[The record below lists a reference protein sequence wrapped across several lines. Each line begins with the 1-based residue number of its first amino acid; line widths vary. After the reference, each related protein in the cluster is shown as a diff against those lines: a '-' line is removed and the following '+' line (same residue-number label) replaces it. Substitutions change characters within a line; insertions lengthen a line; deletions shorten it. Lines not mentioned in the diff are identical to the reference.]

1 MIIVEDLVLRGLI
14 GSLVLVASASLASSV
29 SAGDEPSK
37 TIQELRRHMF
47 DAEVNTL
54 TFRSMD
60 VIFPT
65 RKVARAGTVW
75 QLPRAEADMNVS
87 YQFEGSSYTAQQGLE
102 RTYTNALLV
111 IKDGRVVTEIYRNNS
126 DPGTHFVSWSM
137 AKSITSTLVGLA
149 LADGYIGSLND
160 PVTKYVPELGKSGY
174 KDVTLRQA
182 LQMRSGV
189 AWDERYDFG
198 VDSPAQRAFEL
209 GLVRNS
215 IRYVDPAVELQ
226 RAHAPGTV
234 FNYSTIE
241 TSVLGWVLD
250 RALRRP
256 IATYMAERLW
266 EPAGMEADGFWLM
279 DGQPGVGREFTG
291 AGFNAVLRDY
301 GRFGLM
307 VLNGGRANGKQVIP
321 ADWLKQATVPAD
333 PAAPGLGYG
342 YQWWTVPGS
351 RAYMALGLQGQYI
364 YIDPDTRTVVVK
376 LSYFPPGDGKA
387 SAETEQLL
395 RAISAWRP

>member
-1 MIIVEDLVLRGLI
+1 MLTPKTVF
-14 GSLVLVASASLASSV
+14 GSLLIVASSWLSAPALAGTEASS
-29 SAGDEPSK
+29 

-47 DAEVNTL
+47 DASVNTL

-65 RKVARAGTVW
+65 RKVARAGGVW
-75 QLPRAEADMNVS
+75 QLPRADTELNVS
-87 YQFEGSSYTAQQGLE
+87 YEFEGSRYDAQQGLE

-111 IKDGRVVTEIYRNNS
+111 IKDGRIVTEIYRNNS
-126 DPGTHFVSWSM
+126 GPSTHFISWSM

-149 LADGYIGSLND
+149 IEDGYIGSLSD
-160 PVTKYVPELGKSGY
+160 PVIKYVPELHNSGY
-174 KDVTLRQA
+174 KDVTVRQA

-189 AWDERYDFG
+189 AWQERYDFG

-215 IRYVDPAVELQ
+215 IRYVDPAIELK
-226 RAHAPGTV
+226 RAHPPGAV

-241 TSVLGWVLD
+241 TSVLGWVLE
-250 RALRRP
+250 RALKRP

-279 DGQPGVGREFTG
+279 DGPPGVGREFTG

-301 GRFGLM
+301 GRLGLM
-307 VLNGGRANGKQVIP
+307 VLEGGRANGRQVIS
-321 ADWLKQATVPAD
+321 ADWLKQATVPTVAD
-333 PAAPGLGYG
+333 QPGLGYG
-342 YQWWTVPGS
+342 YQWWTVPGTH
-351 RAYMALGLQGQYI
+351 AYMAMGLQGQYI
-364 YIDPDTRTVVVK
+364 FIDPETRTVVVK
-376 LSYFPPGDGKA
+376 LSYFPPGDSKA
-387 SAETEQLL
+387 GAETEQLL
-395 RAISAWRP
+395 QAISAWRP